1 MCVQI
6 RKRVGAGSSSTSA
19 VHSRVF
25 LTTIILSS
33 SSTSFYSRHHWNY
46 SRQKELP
53 SLQPHLQLYPGD
65 FSQVVLS
72 PLQALRVDLVQF
84 AEYKWSLEICN
95 STLNIFVTWWR
106 RSCDFYRW
114 SSVPSG
120 CYNHTFL
127 KKKLGAEILSIDVFY
142 PLWTLEMGEECRP
155 ELLDPAERVQ
165 CNTKTCCNTITK
177 SYHAFRRYLIWTTRS
192 DGRKRK
198 LPAVMFVMRYANIGW
213 FEIST

>member
-1 MCVQI
+1 MSYASPIKSPVCVQI
-6 RKRVGAGSSSTSA
+6 RKRVGAGTSSTSA

-25 LTTIILSS
+25 LTTIILYSS
-33 SSTSFYSRHHWNY
+33 SASSSFYSHHHWNH

-84 AEYKWSLEICN
+84 AEYNYSLEICN

-127 KKKLGAEILSIDVFY
+127 KKKLGAEILSNVHRCFL
-142 PLWTLEMGEECRP
+142 PT
-155 ELLDPAERVQ
+155 LDPG
-165 CNTKTCCNTITK
+165 N
-177 SYHAFRRYLIWTTRS
+177 
-192 DGRKRK
+192 
-198 LPAVMFVMRYANIGW
+198 GW
-213 FEIST
+213 GV